1 MHKLYKWLTIVG
13 ILFLGMNFA
22 FCGKGRMNASF
33 LQVDSLNLRAYS
45 YRYKD
50 LDVSEQMAKEAYLLA
65 ENYPSGKAQA
75 LNHLGFCRFMQMDFE
90 QGDSLFRVVYETT
103 SNELELLVADVGMMK
118 IC

>member
-1 MHKLYKWLTIVG
+1 MHKLYKWLSIVG
-13 ILFLGMNFA
+13 ILFLGMNFS

-65 ENYPSGKAQA
+65 GNYSSGKAQA
-75 LNHLGFCRFMQMDFE
+75 
-90 QGDSLFRVVYETT
+90 
-103 SNELELLVADVGMMK
+103 
-118 IC
+118 